1 MVTNAI
7 MTDITTV
14 MHATLHPWSYSKFP
28 ISHFTWQAQR
38 HSQRSQHVTATASS
52 PSSANTM
59 ADESTGIMG
68 MLQKGH
74 LLEALNLDKQERH
87 TNLSENPFSTS

>member
-14 MHATLHPWSYSKFP
+14 MHATLHPWSYSKCP

-52 PSSANTM
+52 PPPANTM
-59 ADESTGIMG
+59 ADDSTGIMG
-68 MLQKGH
+68 MLQNGH
-74 LLEALNLDKQERH
+74 LLEVQHLDAQEEH